1 MRRPNSTVRSKVDRR
16 DSAERFAEERTK
28 RSDEEQIA
36 LLDKRLGQGIGAER
50 ERVRL
55 SKKAKS

>member
-1 MRRPNSTVRSKVDRR
+1 MRRPNSTVRSKVDRKA
-16 DSAERFAEERTK
+16 SAEKLMEERAK

-36 LLDKRLGQGIGAER
+36 FLDDRLGQGLGAER
-50 ERVRL
+50 ERSRL

>member
-36 LLDKRLGQGIGAER
+36 LLDKRLGLGIGAKR
-50 ERVRL
+50 ERTRL
-55 SKKAKS
+55 FKKAKS

>member
-36 LLDKRLGQGIGAER
+36 LLDKRLGLGVGAKR
-50 ERVRL
+50 ERTRL